1 MGIHR
6 RTPAR
11 QRNARIRGILALLTP
26 VAAALGMLAA
36 AAAQKADISELRPQN
51 IQVAARPFALDPSN
65 PNRREFGR
73 LEWRGGLILSSRSTF
88 FGGYSGL
95 SLSPDGK
102 SFLAVSD
109 AGSWL
114 SGELND
120 QDGMLTGLH
129 DTKIGA
135 ILQKDGRPLQKRG
148 HRDAEDL
155 VSLDG
160 GNLDGRYLIAFEGF
174 HRLAEYEFKKGELR
188 GPIRRTGLPR
198 QLKTMSANRGLEGV
212 TLLRGGPNAGALMLF
227 AERLLDKN
235 GDHTGAIMRGG
246 KSYPVF
252 LKRHA
257 EFDITSLASLSDG
270 SLLVLE
276 RSFLPASLKL
286 DIGVR
291 LIPAKD
297 IKPGARLEGEVI
309 FEANQSLTID
319 NFEAIGVS
327 EAKDGEVLITLMSDD
342 NFNFFQKTLLIQFA
356 LKAK

>member
-1 MGIHR
+1 
-6 RTPAR
+6 
-11 QRNARIRGILALLTP
+11 
-26 VAAALGMLAA
+26 
-36 AAAQKADISELRPQN
+36 
-51 IQVAARPFALDPSN
+51 
-65 PNRREFGR
+65 
-73 LEWRGGLILSSRSTF
+73 
-88 FGGYSGL
+88 
-95 SLSPDGK
+95 
-102 SFLAVSD
+102 
-109 AGSWL
+109 
-114 SGELND
+114 
-120 QDGMLTGLH
+120 
-129 DTKIGA
+129 
-135 ILQKDGRPLQKRG
+135 
-148 HRDAEDL
+148 
-155 VSLDG
+155 
-160 GNLDGRYLIAFEGF
+160 
-174 HRLAEYEFKKGELR
+174 
-188 GPIRRTGLPR
+188 
-198 QLKTMSANRGLEGV
+198 
-212 TLLRGGPNAGALMLF
+212 
-227 AERLLDKN
+227 
-235 GDHTGAIMRGG
+235 MRGG

-291 LIPAKD
+291 LISAKD